1 MPSIMRQFRT
11 RTGALMAAVACTA
24 CITVDVGHDTGPQSQ
39 FRIVDSGPASTA
51 RARPLGREL
60 LISPIPSIAVD
71 DSFSLAFSRAPNQ
84 RAAYQFATWSDRP
97 SSRLAQLLVER
108 LATRGAFNSV
118 ALLGRGVGGD
128 LQVNLTVNDFYHD
141 ATSSP
146 GTANIVVTA
155 ELIDRGTRKLIARQ
169 RFTATSPVQQAN
181 AASAAAALGQAST
194 LILDQLVT
202 WVETTAAPA
211 ALAAVR

>member
-1 MPSIMRQFRT
+1 MTARRQFLT
-11 RTGALMAAVACTA
+11 RAGALLVAVASAA
-24 CITVDVGHDTGPQSQ
+24 CISVDVGHDTGPQSQ
-39 FRIVDSGPASTA
+39 YRIVDSAPAA
-51 RARPLGREL
+51 AAAVRPLGRDL
-60 LISPIPSIAVD
+60 LIAPLPGSAID

-84 RAAYQFATWSDRP
+84 RAAYQFASWSDRP
-97 SSRLAQLLVER
+97 SNRLAQLLVDR
-108 LATRGAFNSV
+108 LAARRAFNSV

-128 LQVNLTVNDFYHD
+128 LQLNLAVNDFYHD
-141 ATSSP
+141 AASNP
-146 GTANIVVTA
+146 GTARIEVTA
-155 ELIDRGTRKLIARQ
+155 ELIDRTARKLVARQ

-211 ALAAVR
+211 ALATVR

>member
-1 MPSIMRQFRT
+1 MSTLRQFRT
-11 RTGALMAAVACTA
+11 HTGVLLAAVVCTA
-24 CITVDVGHDTGPQSQ
+24 CITVDVGHDTGLQSQ
-39 FRIVDSGPASTA
+39 YRIVDSGPAATA

-60 LISPIPSIAVD
+60 LVSPIPNSAVD

-141 ATSSP
+141 AANSP

-202 WVETTAAPA
+202 WIETTAAPA
-211 ALAAVR
+211 ALATVR

>member
-1 MPSIMRQFRT
+1 MPLLRQFLT
-11 RTGALMAAVACTA
+11 RAGVLLVAVACAA

-39 FRIVDSGPASTA
+39 YRIVDSNPAAAA
-51 RARPLGREL
+51 RAQSLGREL
-60 LISPIPSIAVD
+60 LVAPIPNSAVD

-97 SSRLAQLLVER
+97 SNRLAHLLVER
-108 LATRGAFNSV
+108 LATRGTFNSV

-141 ATSSP
+141 AATSP
-146 GTANIVVTA
+146 GTARIAVTA
-155 ELIDRGTRKLIARQ
+155 ELVNRTTRKLIARQ
-169 RFTATSPVQQAN
+169 RFTATSPVEQAN
-181 AASAAAALGQAST
+181 AASAAAALSRAST

-202 WVETTAAPA
+202 WAEATAAPA
-211 ALAAVR
+211 ALASVR

>member
-1 MPSIMRQFRT
+1 MSTLRQFRT
-11 RTGALMAAVACTA
+11 QAGVLLAAAVCTA
-24 CITVDVGHDTGPQSQ
+24 CITVDVGHDTGLQSQ
-39 FRIVDSGPASTA
+39 YRIVDSGPAATA

-60 LISPIPSIAVD
+60 LVSPVPNSAVD

-128 LQVNLTVNDFYHD
+128 LQ
-141 ATSSP
+141 A
-146 GTANIVVTA
+146 
-155 ELIDRGTRKLIARQ
+155 K
-169 RFTATSPVQQAN
+169 
-181 AASAAAALGQAST
+181 
-194 LILDQLVT
+194 
-202 WVETTAAPA
+202 
-211 ALAAVR
+211 

>member
-1 MPSIMRQFRT
+1 MSSLRQFRT
-11 RTGALMAAVACTA
+11 HAGVLLAAVVCTA
-24 CITVDVGHDTGPQSQ
+24 CITVDVGHDSGPQSQ
-39 FRIVDSGPASTA
+39 FRIVDSGTASTA

-60 LISPIPSIAVD
+60 LVSPIPNSAVD

-84 RAAYQFATWSDRP
+84 RAAYQFATWSERP
-97 SSRLAQLLVER
+97 SNRLAQLLVER

-141 ATSSP
+141 AAADP
-146 GTANIVVTA
+146 GAANIVVTA
-155 ELIDRGTRKLIARQ
+155 ELIDRAKRKLIARQ
-169 RFTATSPVQQAN
+169 RFTATSTVQQGN